1 MDAVMSWL
9 AALGDAIPA
18 DFAFWRQPLPEGG
31 KAAAAWIAA
40 ISYFLIPAGILW
52 VTWRRPD
59 LPFLSRLLA
68 WVAFLVAFLFAAW
81 QLCQPLN
88 AAFLF
93 PTRDALA
100 ATSMVA
106 GLVILIFYWL
116 LFGRLSSVPSPGKL
130 IAARERA
137 EGDLEVEAGR
147 AREAESLRVEL
158 DRSLS
163 AKAEELA
170 LISSRFD
177 TALRGAKVYLFS
189 QDRELRYIGVFGPRG
204 DDAGAQMLGRTDD
217 DILVAPEREAITAIK
232 RKVLESGEAAEIEAW
247 YDMPEGRLLFAL
259 HIEPIVNVS
268 GEIEGIRS
276 AAADI
281 TRIRS
286 LEAEQRRLAEELRN
300 ALHRYEIALR
310 GSNVTVFTHDR
321 NLRYTSISN
330 AFLGRRVDQI
340 VGLTD
345 EDVVPVSDREVL
357 VRLKRHALETGEA
370 EDAELKLKGPSSS
383 RWYDFHIEPLRDA
396 EGRVVGLTCAAVD
409 ITERKAGEEHLRL
422 LMRELTHRSK
432 NLLAVIQALARQTS
446 RHAGSLENFLDEFS
460 ARLQALSRS
469 HDLLVQEEWH
479 SASLRDLVRSQLGH
493 YLDRDQKQ
501 ITIEGPPVHLKPE
514 AAQSLGLAL
523 HELAVNAAK
532 YGALSVPRGH
542 VSVIWDESE
551 APDGGIVIRWLE
563 RDGPKVEHPK
573 KHGFGTLAIQR
584 NLSRTLEADV
594 HLNFAKDGVVCTIA
608 IPETHLFTT
617 PQMPLAARGT

>member
-1 MDAVMSWL
+1 VVS
-9 AALGDAIPA
+9 
-18 DFAFWRQPLPEGG
+18 
-31 KAAAAWIAA
+31 
-40 ISYFLIPAGILW
+40 
-52 VTWRRPD
+52 
-59 LPFLSRLLA
+59 
-68 WVAFLVAFLFAAW
+68 
-81 QLCQPLN
+81 
-88 AAFLF
+88 
-93 PTRDALA
+93 
-100 ATSMVA
+100 
-106 GLVILIFYWL
+106 GLVLLIFYWL
-116 LFGRLSSVPSPGKL
+116 LFRRLISVPSPGAL
-130 IAARERA
+130 IAARNRA
-137 EGDLEVEAGR
+137 EGDLEVEVGR
-147 AREAESLRVEL
+147 ARESDLLRSEMERTL
-158 DRSLS
+158 T
-163 AKAEELA
+163 AKSDELA
-170 LISSRFD
+170 LVSSRLD
-177 TALRGAKVYLFS
+177 TCLRGAKVYLFS

-204 DDAGAQMLGRTDD
+204 DDAGAQMLGRTDE
-217 DILVAPEREAITAIK
+217 DILVAPERDAIIAIK
-232 RKVLESGEAAEIEAW
+232 RKVLETGEPSEIEAW
-247 YDMPEGRLLFAL
+247 YDMPEGRVLFAL
-259 HIEPIVNVS
+259 HIEQIKNAR
-268 GEIEGIRS
+268 GEPEGVRC

-286 LEAEQRRLAEELRN
+286 LEGEQRRLAEELRN

-310 GSNVTVFTHDR
+310 GSNVTVFTHDQ

-345 EDVVPVSDREVL
+345 DDVVPVSDRETL
-357 VRLKRHALETGEA
+357 VALKRRALESGEA

-396 EGRVVGLTCAAVD
+396 EGRVIGLTCAAVD

-446 RHAGSLENFLDEFS
+446 RHAGSLESFLDEFS

-493 YLDRDQKQ
+493 YIDRDQEQ

-532 YGALSVPRGH
+532 YGALSNPKGR
-542 VSVIWDESE
+542 VSVIWDDND
-551 APDGGIVIRWLE
+551 APHNGIVIRWLE
-563 RDGPKVEHPK
+563 RGGPQVEHPK

-584 NLSRTLEADV
+584 NLARTLEADV
-594 HLNFAKDGVVCTIA
+594 DLNFAKDGVACTIA
-608 IPETHLFTT
+608 IPETHLFMT
-617 PQMPLAARGT
+617 PEMPPVGRGT